1 MKTID
6 DWLDE
11 YGLYHKNEIN
21 KIIHWICIPLIILS
35 LFGMLSIVKL
45 FNFNILNTTF
55 CVTLC
60 HFFIVFAL
68 FFYLRLSY
76 LMSLGMLLF
85 SLLCLIAIY
94 QVELLFQSVYYLFS
108 LHIGIF
114 IFAWIL
120 QFIGHEIEG
129 KKPAFVED
137 LKFLLIGPAWLL
149 GFIYKKVGI
158 KY

>member
-1 MKTID
+1 
-6 DWLDE
+6 
-11 YGLYHKNEIN
+11 
-21 KIIHWICIPLIILS
+21 
-35 LFGMLSIVKL
+35 
-45 FNFNILNTTF
+45 
-55 CVTLC
+55 
-60 HFFIVFAL
+60 
-68 FFYLRLSY
+68 
-76 LMSLGMLLF
+76 MLLF